1 MSPNEAALPFAVEN
15 IGKFLKM
22 KANQ

>member
-1 MSPNEAALPFAVEN
+1 VEN